1 MTPLFVHRTATV
13 KATAVQMAS
22 VSVSQA
28 SVERTAQRNHALLC
42 AVETGF
48 LKMENARVTSAI
60 MALTVASLLTNV
72 KFPTA
77 AITATVSRV
86 NARATKDSLENSA
99 TKLLVSA

>member
-13 KATAVQMAS
+13 KATAVQTAS

-28 SVERTAQRNHALLC
+28 SVDRTAQRNHALLC
-42 AVETGF
+42 AVETDF
-48 LKMENARVTSAI
+48 LKMENARATSVI
-60 MALTVASLLTNV
+60 MVRTVASLLTNV

-77 AITATVSRV
+77 AITETVSRA
-86 NARATKDSLENSA
+86 NARATKDSLGNSA